1 MKALKHILTTGLFMA
16 AAAFCTAALADITAE
31 DFIDEAS
38 SKGVAE
44 IETARLALQKGQ
56 SAEVRQFAQQMIN
69 DHTAANNELK
79 QIAQRKN
86 LKVADEAELMN
97 KAKAFILKQRD
108 GESFDEA
115 YANNQV
121 VAHEQTIEV
130 FREGSRSQDADIKA
144 FADKTLPKLEK
155 HLQMARELQNRTQ
168 NVKDRR
174 DNDDGSRVN
183 DGRINRG
190 TMDHEDGD
198 HPTTP
203 RGDVDNRETRPGMGT
218 VPQTQHSN

>member
-1 MKALKHILTTGLFMA
+1 
-16 AAAFCTAALADITAE
+16 
-31 DFIDEAS
+31 
-38 SKGVAE
+38 

-130 FREGSRSQDADIKA
+130 FREGARSQDADIKA

-168 NVKDRR
+168 SVEDRR
-174 DNDDGSRVN
+174 DNAEDRDRVN

-190 TMDHEDGD
+190 TMEDEDLD

-203 RGDVDNRETRPGMGT
+203 RGDVDSRETRPGMGT
-218 VPQTQHSN
+218 VPRTQRTN